1 MKNLSILPQDPSH
14 ETALFIVVA
23 TICFI
28 AALAGMIFKSTYDSA
43 DQWTSEVENQITVR
57 ILNSDQNDA
66 ESLITKVDGVIS
78 AREIERTELVGLLE
92 PSIESDDVTSSLPV
106 PSLFA
111 VTTDV
116 TVPDVAEAIE
126 TALLNR
132 NYVASVT
139 SHSARS
145 ESIRWSLNLLSTTS
159 LAIIGLLTAGAVGII
174 IIATHS
180 SVVSQRHVAKVLYL
194 AGARDGFIMRVFVW
208 RFCFNVFLASLFGAL
223 SALGVI
229 FLLVHAVTSISN
241 VEWWLPLLTPEL
253 DDLLIVG
260 VTPFIA
266 SLVALVTAR
275 STVLGSL
282 KKLT

>member
-1 MKNLSILPQDPSH
+1 MKNLSILPRDPSH
-14 ETALFIVVA
+14 ETALFLVVA
-23 TICFI
+23 TICFF
-28 AALAGMIFKSTYDSA
+28 AALAGMIFKSTYDAA

-116 TVPDVAEAIE
+116 TVPDVADAIE